1 MFRRYALQSALAL
14 VAVTALGACATRA
27 PAPQTLA
34 ETVAKTSS
42 LQTFN
47 TLVAEAGMTET
58 LKAAGPYTVFAP
70 SDAAFKA
77 VPAKTLDALK
87 ADKALLKS
95 VLSYHIVPS
104 RMASKD
110 VKPGNVKTLEGA
122 TIALARAGNF
132 VTVEEAMVEQADIAA
147 SNGVVHVV
155 EGVLIPPEAKSAKKR
170 RGDSTWVSRQYRNN
184 LRTLRSVNPRP
195 FSGMKPSSFRIAA
208 ICACVCPRAR
218 SPSIASLTSSSL

>member
-155 EGVLIPPEAKSAKKR
+155 DRVMMPPKK
-170 RGDSTWVSRQYRNN
+170 
-184 LRTLRSVNPRP
+184 
-195 FSGMKPSSFRIAA
+195 K
-208 ICACVCPRAR
+208 
-218 SPSIASLTSSSL
+218 